1 MEDCGRGV
9 RVTVGR
15 FRSGLTPEEECQEVQ
30 RPECAEAGGKCSRHK
45 RLLYIPWA
53 RMRRKSSRF
62 ITLGFMTVDGEQ
74 PLRPCPFG
82 RSEGGEDHSVSAWE
96 RGPASCLNLS
106 LSHLLPME
114 HLHLCSQSDNCYVML
129 IVEKGTRDGQKV
141 QVFREIL
148 EIINA

>member
-1 MEDCGRGV
+1 M

-45 RLLYIPWA
+45 CLLYIPWA

-96 RGPASCLNLS
+96 RGASQ
-106 LSHLLPME
+106 LPQPE
-114 HLHLCSQSDNCYVML
+114 CEPFAAY
-129 IVEKGTRDGQKV
+129 GTPSSV
-141 QVFREIL
+141 LPEL
-148 EIINA
+148 